1 VHDAPGLE
9 KRRVRGW
16 LGYRD
21 VFANRAFRRFWLG
34 FTVSSIGDAMTR
46 VALYWYVLQQ
56 TDSARALGLLSL
68 VYMGPV
74 LAGGLVA
81 GALLD
86 RFDRR
91 RVMIVDNVVRG
102 LAVASIPLADALGAL
117 TLAHVY
123 GVAAIY
129 GSLMMISLA
138 GGPALLPS
146 LVRREQLATVNALE
160 TLSFTLGG
168 VLGPAMAGL
177 LIAWVGAPNVL
188 ALDALSYG
196 TYALALAGVTYLAP
210 PAADER
216 GTDNYRMRDAVR
228 LLFGNPVLL
237 STTTMFMTFNLGQ
250 GFLFVALP
258 IFTERT
264 LGGGA
269 TLYGLLLGL
278 LAAGEVISSLMA
290 GSRTPRLPLGLL
302 ICLAQ
307 LFSGVSLVFLLMGNI
322 WGAVLAMVL
331 HGLCSAPLTI
341 WAQTLRMAIIPE
353 RLRGRTF
360 ALLRTIMQGGGPLG
374 GGLAGI
380 LLPLV
385 GVRVMLGLA
394 GLVAG
399 APGAIGLYVR
409 ALRRADS
416 ADGREDALPPDAA
429 IAIQEA
435 PGA

>member
-1 VHDAPGLE
+1 
-9 KRRVRGW
+9 
-16 LGYRD
+16 
-21 VFANRAFRRFWLG
+21 
-34 FTVSSIGDAMTR
+34 
-46 VALYWYVLQQ
+46 
-56 TDSARALGLLSL
+56 
-68 VYMGPV
+68 
-74 LAGGLVA
+74 
-81 GALLD
+81 
-86 RFDRR
+86 
-91 RVMIVDNVVRG
+91 
-102 LAVASIPLADALGAL
+102 
-117 TLAHVY
+117 
-123 GVAAIY
+123 
-129 GSLMMISLA
+129 
-138 GGPALLPS
+138 
-146 LVRREQLATVNALE
+146 
-160 TLSFTLGG
+160 
-168 VLGPAMAGL
+168 
-177 LIAWVGAPNVL
+177 
-188 ALDALSYG
+188 
-196 TYALALAGVTYLAP
+196 
-210 PAADER
+210 
-216 GTDNYRMRDAVR
+216 
-228 LLFGNPVLL
+228 
-237 STTTMFMTFNLGQ
+237 
-250 GFLFVALP
+250 
-258 IFTERT
+258 
-264 LGGGA
+264 
-269 TLYGLLLGL
+269 L

-374 GGLAGI
+374 GGLAGV